1 MIAIDVTMVPVGA
14 GASIQD
20 EYTIP
25 LFIKEHVK
33 IMAFFQD
40 CVDQSL
46 ILNLIVNWLD
56 QPIADQTFD
65 TTSVTTY
72 FSLDM
77 EKALLFEQ
85 KFQNVTAEFSM
96 KKFWNQSGLDTTIA
110 FREINLDQIT
120 DTRELI
126 NQELCTIWGVAIEA

>member
-1 MIAIDVTMVPVGA
+1 MIAIEVTMVPVGA
-14 GASIQD
+14 GASTQD

-25 LFIKEHVK
+25 LIIKEHAK

-46 ILNLIVNWLD
+46 ILNLFTDEKI
-56 QPIADQTFD
+56 D
-65 TTSVTTY
+65 TKTVTTY

-96 KKFWNQSGLDTTIA
+96 KKFWNQSDLDTTVV
-110 FREINLDQIT
+110 FREIHLDQVT
-120 DTRELI
+120 NTLQLV
-126 NQELCTIWGVAIEA
+126 NQELDTIWGVAIEA

>member
-1 MIAIDVTMVPVGA
+1 MTPQNFKILLKF
-14 GASIQD
+14 
-20 EYTIP
+20 YTIP
-25 LFIKEHVK
+25 LIIKEHDK

-40 CVDQSL
+40 CVDQLL
-46 ILNLIVNWLD
+46 IINLFTD
-56 QPIADQTFD
+56 KKFD
-65 TTSVTTY
+65 EKSVTTY

-96 KKFWNQSGLDTTIA
+96 KKFWNQSDLDTTIA
-110 FREINLDQIT
+110 FREINLDQVT
-120 DTRELI
+120 DTLKLV

>member
-1 MIAIDVTMVPVGA
+1 MIAIEVTMVPVGA
-14 GASIQD
+14 GASTQD

-25 LFIKEHVK
+25 LIIKEHAK

-46 ILNLIVNWLD
+46 ILNLFTDEKI
-56 QPIADQTFD
+56 D
-65 TTSVTTY
+65 TKTVTTY

-96 KKFWNQSGLDTTIA
+96 KKFWNQSDLDTTIA
-110 FREINLDQIT
+110 FREINLDQVT
-120 DTRELI
+120 NTLQLV
-126 NQELCTIWGVAIEA
+126 NQELRTIWGLAIEA

>member
-14 GASIQD
+14 DAHIQD

-25 LFIKEHVK
+25 LIIKEHDK

-40 CVDQSL
+40 CVDQL
-46 ILNLIVNWLD
+46 LIVNLFTDKKFD
-56 QPIADQTFD
+56 QK
-65 TTSVTTY
+65 SVTTY

-96 KKFWNQSGLDTTIA
+96 KKFWNQSDLDTTIA
-110 FREINLDQIT
+110 FREINLDQVT
-120 DTRELI
+120 DTLKLV

>member
-1 MIAIDVTMVPVGA
+1 MIAIEVTMVPVGA

-20 EYTIP
+20 EYTGP
-25 LFIKEHVK
+25 LIIKEHAK

-40 CVDQSL
+40 CIDQSL
-46 ILNLIVNWLD
+46 ILNLFTDEKI
-56 QPIADQTFD
+56 D
-65 TTSVTTY
+65 TKTVTTY

-96 KKFWNQSGLDTTIA
+96 KKFWNQSDLDTTVV
-110 FREINLDQIT
+110 FREIHLDQVT
-120 DTRELI
+120 NTLQLV
-126 NQELCTIWGVAIEA
+126 NQELDTIWGVAIEA